1 MLAGERTFVTS
12 SSSIFIVS
20 RDMSQC
26 VRSDILCHINED
38 LEEEK
43 VKGDK
48 NKAPKYSFEILC
60 LGQTIVSSGSTA
72 WKSRLQQ
79 CKTGFPGLDRP
90 PESSLPLGKNNS

>member
-1 MLAGERTFVTS
+1 
-12 SSSIFIVS
+12 
-20 RDMSQC
+20 MSQC

-72 WKSRLQQ
+72 WKSRL
-79 CKTGFPGLDRP
+79 
-90 PESSLPLGKNNS
+90 